1 MNVNVVTIN
10 IAGGAAKTTY
20 TKHGLVPL
28 IPNAVRISIEDWNS
42 GDGKADLEIGAKAF
56 YALAAQLN
64 TDEDQN
70 FVLDIGTSNSRAM
83 LQHFSDLA
91 LTMERIAFWVIPV
104 RSGSKERIDT
114 LKTVSKLLEMG
125 VDPATII
132 LIAQAVTDVYQ
143 FDQEFEPLITAA
155 KTHGFCFAQQAVLF
169 NEVYNMTK
177 GSDQTVFDIVRDK
190 PDFKRLRQENAG
202 NEAKLLEIGHQM
214 LIFSLAQTAVRNLL
228 SVFKSTPLA
237 NAIQDVNIA
246 VTA

>member
-1 MNVNVVTIN
+1 MNINVVTIN
-10 IAGGAAKTTY
+10 IAGGAGKTTF

-28 IPNAVRISIEDWNS
+28 IPNAVRICIEDWNS

-56 YALAAQLN
+56 YSLAAQIN
-64 TDEDQN
+64 TDEDQSM
-70 FVLDIGTSNSRAM
+70 VIDIGTSNSRKM
-83 LQHFSDLA
+83 LIHFAELS
-91 LTMERIAFWVIPV
+91 LTMERIGFWVIPV

-114 LKTVSKLLEMG
+114 LKTISQLMDMG
-125 VDPATII
+125 VAPATII

-143 FDQEFEPLITAA
+143 FDQEFEPLFTAA
-155 KTHGFCFAQQAVLF
+155 KTHGFCFAPQAVLF

-190 PDFKRLRQENAG
+190 PDFKQMRMKNAG

-237 NAIQDVNIA
+237 NAILDTSNEA
-246 VTA
+246 VV